1 MFSKKTLWGS
11 LAGLG
16 LLLGTTSSAAL
27 AAMPTSSAAPNS
39 QFRSVE
45 QPLALKVGVAIG
57 GLALIGVELWWFLFS
72 KSPAQK
78 AEAHQGIQ
86 ELTITVDGGYQP
98 SRVVVKV
105 GQPVRLNFW
114 RNDPSSCLEKVL
126 LPDFQIA
133 SDLALN
139 HVTPIEFTPLK
150 SGEYQFT
157 CGMNMFRGIVEV
169 QD

>member
-1 MFSKKTLWGS
+1 MFNKKILWGS

-16 LLLGTTSSAAL
+16 LLLATTSHAAL
-27 AAMPTSSAAPNS
+27 AAAPNS

-72 KSPAQK
+72 KSPAQQ
-78 AEAHQGIQ
+78 AQAHQGIQ

-98 SRVVVKV
+98 ARVVVKA

-114 RNDPSSCLEKVL
+114 RRDPSSCLEKVL
-126 LPDFQIA
+126 LPEFQIA

-169 QD
+169 QE

>member
-1 MFSKKTLWGS
+1 MFNKKTLWGS

-16 LLLGTTSSAAL
+16 LLLGTTSSTAL
-27 AAMPTSSAAPNS
+27 AATPPSSASTS
-39 QFRSVE
+39 QFRRIE

-57 GLALIGVELWWFLFS
+57 GLALIGMELWWFLLS
-72 KSPAQK
+72 KSPAQQ
-78 AEAHQGIQ
+78 AQANQGIQ

-98 SRVVVKV
+98 ARVVVKA

-114 RNDPSSCLEKVL
+114 RRDPSSCLEKVL

-139 HVTPIEFTPLK
+139 NVTPIEFTPLK

-169 QD
+169 KD

>member
-1 MFSKKTLWGS
+1 MFSKKTLLGS

-16 LLLGTTSSAAL
+16 LLLGTTSSAL
-27 AAMPTSSAAPNS
+27 AAKPASSTSTS
-39 QFRSVE
+39 QFRRIE
-45 QPLALKVGVAIG
+45 QPLALKAGVAIG
-57 GLALIGVELWWFLFS
+57 GLALIGIELWWFLFS
-72 KSPAQK
+72 KSPAQQ
-78 AEAHQGIQ
+78 AQANQGIQ

-98 SRVVVKV
+98 ARVVVKA
-105 GQPVRLNFW
+105 GLPVRLNFW
-114 RNDPSSCLEKVL
+114 RRDPSSCLEKVL

-169 QD
+169 KD

>member
-1 MFSKKTLWGS
+1 MFNKKILWGS

-16 LLLGTTSSAAL
+16 LLLGTTSSTTL
-27 AAMPTSSAAPNS
+27 AAIPTSSAPNS

-72 KSPAQK
+72 KLPAQK

-98 SRVVVKV
+98 ARVVVKV

-114 RNDPSSCLEKVL
+114 RRDPSSCLEKVL